1 MYIIINI
8 IANIAKLSN
17 SICQLVIILAKQ
29 NKIFINLDFL
39 NILPSSKK
47 AEHQYFQAVLFS
59 SVERKTTKTAFL
71 FLIYQ

>member
-29 NKIFINLDFL
+29 NKIFINLDFQKKQNINIFRLYCSVQL
-39 NILPSSKK
+39 NVKLP
-47 AEHQYFQAVLFS
+47 
-59 SVERKTTKTAFL
+59 KTAFL